1 MAVPLMYKTKNIAFS
16 ALAVYR
22 PDGKTY
28 PLVYAA
34 GSDKSIREISVQKN
48 ENDYDIKHNE
58 RRYEENTSF
67 TALTVA
73 F

>member
-34 GSDKSIREISVQKN
+34 GSDKSIREISVQ
-48 ENDYDIKHNE
+48 
-58 RRYEENTSF
+58 
-67 TALTVA
+67 
-73 F
+73 